1 MIAFILS
8 YTINTNTYM
17 SGFVPPVPLLHCV
30 ELYPCPSNL
39 FFFLGGGFDTCVT
52 IQSGFWPCALN
63 GQEAL
68 AMLEETHQKDSD
80 YEVIL
85 TDWMLPGMDYHTSK
99 PIDVNKVAELLRK
112 YMS

>member
-1 MIAFILS
+1 MAVFDDM
-8 YTINTNTYM
+8 NKQ
-17 SGFVPPVPLLHCV
+17 LLHIRTDIYDV
-30 ELYPCPSNL
+30 VS
-39 FFFLGGGFDTCVT
+39 FFCGGGGFDTCVT

>member
-1 MIAFILS
+1 MCHPYLCCIAWNFIRVRQ
-8 YTINTNTYM
+8 TY
-17 SGFVPPVPLLHCV
+17 
-30 ELYPCPSNL
+30 
-39 FFFLGGGFDTCVT
+39 FFFGGGGFDTCVT

-68 AMLEETHQKDSD
+68 AMLEEAHQKDSD

-85 TDWMLPGMDYHTSK
+85 TDWMLPGMDDHTSK

-112 YMS
+112 YMR

>member
-1 MIAFILS
+1 MCHPYLCCIAWNFIRVRQ
-8 YTINTNTYM
+8 TY
-17 SGFVPPVPLLHCV
+17 
-30 ELYPCPSNL
+30 
-39 FFFLGGGFDTCVT
+39 FFLGGGGFDTCVT

>member
-1 MIAFILS
+1 MFLAACFFTVHEHLS
-8 YTINTNTYM
+8 VSVKLI
-17 SGFVPPVPLLHCV
+17 
-30 ELYPCPSNL
+30 
-39 FFFLGGGFDTCVT
+39 FFLGGGFDTCVT

-112 YMS
+112 YMR

>member
-1 MIAFILS
+1 MCHLYLCCIAWNFIRVRQ
-8 YTINTNTYM
+8 TY
-17 SGFVPPVPLLHCV
+17 
-30 ELYPCPSNL
+30 
-39 FFFLGGGFDTCVT
+39 FFFGGGGFDTCVT

-68 AMLEETHQKDSD
+68 AMLEEAHQKDSD

-85 TDWMLPGMDYHTSK
+85 TDWMLPGMDDHTSK

-112 YMS
+112 YMR

>member
-1 MIAFILS
+1 MCHPYLCCIAWNFIRVRQ
-8 YTINTNTYM
+8 TY
-17 SGFVPPVPLLHCV
+17 
-30 ELYPCPSNL
+30 
-39 FFFLGGGFDTCVT
+39 FFWGGGFDTCVT

-85 TDWMLPGMDYHTSK
+85 TDWMLPGMDDHTSK

-112 YMS
+112 YMR

>member
-1 MIAFILS
+1 MCHPYLCCIAWNFIRVRQ
-8 YTINTNTYM
+8 TY
-17 SGFVPPVPLLHCV
+17 
-30 ELYPCPSNL
+30 
-39 FFFLGGGFDTCVT
+39 FFFGGGFDTCVT

-68 AMLEETHQKDSD
+68 AMLEEAHQKDSD

-85 TDWMLPGMDYHTSK
+85 MDWMLPGMDDHTSK

-112 YMS
+112 YMR

>member
-1 MIAFILS
+1 MCHPYLCCIAWNFIRVRQ
-8 YTINTNTYM
+8 TY
-17 SGFVPPVPLLHCV
+17 
-30 ELYPCPSNL
+30 
-39 FFFLGGGFDTCVT
+39 FFFGGGFDTCVT

>member
-1 MIAFILS
+1 MCHPYLCCIAWNFIRVRQ
-8 YTINTNTYM
+8 TY
-17 SGFVPPVPLLHCV
+17 
-30 ELYPCPSNL
+30 
-39 FFFLGGGFDTCVT
+39 FFGGGGFDTCVT

-68 AMLEETHQKDSD
+68 AMLEEAHQKDSD

-85 TDWMLPGMDYHTSK
+85 TDWMLPGMDDHTSK

-112 YMS
+112 YMR

>member
-1 MIAFILS
+1 MCHPYLCCIAWNFIRVRQ
-8 YTINTNTYM
+8 TY
-17 SGFVPPVPLLHCV
+17 
-30 ELYPCPSNL
+30 
-39 FFFLGGGFDTCVT
+39 FFLGGGFDTCVT

-68 AMLEETHQKDSD
+68 AMLEEAHQKDSD

-85 TDWMLPGMDYHTSK
+85 TDWMLPGMDDHTSK

-112 YMS
+112 YMR

>member
-1 MIAFILS
+1 MCHPYLCCIAWNFIRVRQ
-8 YTINTNTYM
+8 TY
-17 SGFVPPVPLLHCV
+17 
-30 ELYPCPSNL
+30 
-39 FFFLGGGFDTCVT
+39 FFWGGGGFDTCVT

-85 TDWMLPGMDYHTSK
+85 TDWMLPGMDDHTSK

-112 YMS
+112 YMR